1 MELNEYQKLAER
13 TMQEALPMELLTNAA
28 LGLSG
33 EAGEV
38 ADHLK
43 KNLFQNHP
51 LSQEHLKEELGDVL
65 WYIAQGAKALDTT
78 IEEIATNN
86 IAKLKERYP
95 AGFDSERS
103 IHREDY

>member
-1 MELNEYQKLAER
+1 MELNEYQKLAKR
-13 TMQEALPMELLTNAA
+13 TMQEGLPMEILTNAA

-38 ADHLK
+38 SDHLK

-65 WYIAQGAKALDTT
+65 WYIAQGAVALDTT
-78 IEEIATNN
+78 MEEIAQINVD
-86 IAKLKERYP
+86 KLKKRYP
-95 AGFDSERS
+95 AGFDSDRS
-103 IHREDY
+103 INRED